1 MGITARFFRSAATI
15 VLIATLAAC
24 AAPRPAPVSD
34 ARPSSGLK
42 PALPSV
48 TVPEPTSTVPTAP
61 AATTTPISTEKI
73 HVIQKG
79 DTLISVALQNGLD
92 YRELAAWN
100 NIENPNVIKLGES
113 LRLTAPGAPVI
124 VAGSPTPQP
133 QPGAP
138 VTTPLI
144 LTPPPTVV
152 APSTN
157 TDKFKT
163 EPKAIKLPYSDA
175 AYAKLSAE
183 AVAGGGGGVVG
194 SVGGS
199 IVGSVGGSMVPVPA
213 PTPSVT
219 TPDVV
224 IPAASVGNDDVD
236 WAWPIQPQPK
246 GKVIANF
253 TDANKGIDISGMK
266 NAPVLASAAGKV
278 VYSGAGL
285 RGYGRLV
292 IIKHNNTWLS
302 AYAHNEKILVI
313 EGEAVKKGQKI
324 AEMGSSDADQVKL
337 HFEIRKQGKPVDPV
351 KFLPN

>member
-1 MGITARFFRSAATI
+1 MKKDNMGNTARFFQLGASI
-15 VLIATLAAC
+15 ILIAMVAAC

-34 ARPSSGLK
+34 ARSSSGAR
-42 PALPSV
+42 PALPSASVPV
-48 TVPEPTSTVPTAP
+48 TTSTLPPDATA
-61 AATTTPISTEKI
+61 PISTEKI

-79 DTLISVALQNGLD
+79 DTLISIALQNGLD

-133 QPGAP
+133 LPGAP
-138 VTTPLI
+138 VTAPLI
-144 LTPPPTVV
+144 LTPPPVEV
-152 APSTN
+152 APTTN

-175 AYAKLSAE
+175 AYAKLVAD
-183 AVAGGGGGVVG
+183 AAAGGVAG
-194 SVGGS
+194 SVA
-199 IVGSVGGSMVPVPA
+199 PV
-213 PTPSVT
+213 TPQGAT
-219 TPDVV
+219 TPEVV
-224 IPAASVGNDDVD
+224 APATSGGNDEVD
-236 WAWPIQPQPK
+236 WAWPIQPPPK
-246 GKVIANF
+246 GRVIANF
-253 TDANKGIDISGMK
+253 TDANKGIDISGIK

-302 AYAHNEKILVI
+302 AYAHNEKILVM

-337 HFEIRKQGKPVDPV
+337 HFEIRRQGKPVDPV

>member
-1 MGITARFFRSAATI
+1 MGINATFFQRGATI
-15 VLIATLAAC
+15 ILIATLAAC
-24 AAPRPAPVSD
+24 AASRPAPVSD
-34 ARPSSGLK
+34 AR
-42 PALPSV
+42 LPSDSKPLPPAV
-48 TVPEPTSTVPTAP
+48 TVPEPTSTVPI
-61 AATTTPISTEKI
+61 ATTTPIGNEKI

-79 DTLISVALQNGLD
+79 DTLISIALQNGLD

-124 VAGSPTPQP
+124 VAGSQTAQP

-138 VTTPLI
+138 VATPLI

-152 APSTN
+152 APTTN

-175 AYAKLSAE
+175 AYAKLAAE
-183 AVAGGGGGVVG
+183 AAAGGVVG
-194 SVGGS
+194 SVA
-199 IVGSVGGSMVPVPA
+199 GSVAGGVATAPA
-213 PTPSVT
+213 PNLTM
-219 TPDVV
+219 PDVV
-224 IPAASVGNDDVD
+224 NPATLSGNDDVD

-246 GKVIANF
+246 GKIVANF

-302 AYAHNEKILVI
+302 AYAHNEKILVM